1 MATYIELNDEN
12 FEETIKDGVVL
23 VDFWAT
29 WCGPC
34 RMLSPIIEE
43 LAADF
48 AGTAKV
54 CKLDTDA
61 YGEVSAKYGIR
72 SIPTLIFFK
81 DGEIKETLIGAQSKQ
96 AIADKI
102 NDLL

>member
-1 MATYIELNDEN
+1 MGTYIELNNDNFDES
-12 FEETIKDGVVL
+12 IKEGVVL
-23 VDFWAT
+23 VDFWAP

-43 LAADF
+43 LAAEF
-48 AGTAKV
+48 SGKAKV
-54 CKLDTDA
+54 CKLDTDQF
-61 YGEVSAKYGIR
+61 GEVSAKFGVR

-102 NDLL
+102 TALL